1 MLVEKLTRECCALC
15 CVDVTCR
22 SIILFFNFQ
31 NSLSEAKIKSRE
43 HGKNYAKVVDRFL
56 AADLIEIIEN
66 LSGQELIED
75 TESPKDLADEWAKI
89 LLKFLIKELG
99 LGDSLNDELKRV
111 MKSTKAEIVSKKF
124 MVGMQDWVE
133 VRPNRRPG

>member
-1 MLVEKLTRECCALC
+1 MRFRNKYVNNPRFC
-15 CVDVTCR
+15 
-22 SIILFFNFQ
+22 FQ
-31 NSLSEAKIKSRE
+31 NSLSEAKIKSRD
-43 HGKNYAKVVDRFL
+43 HGKNFAKVIDRFL

-66 LSGQELIED
+66 LTGQELIED

>member
-1 MLVEKLTRECCALC
+1 M
-15 CVDVTCR
+15 
-22 SIILFFNFQ
+22 
-31 NSLSEAKIKSRE
+31 SEAKIKSRE

-75 TESPKDLADEWAKI
+75 TESPKDLADEGAKI

>member
-1 MLVEKLTRECCALC
+1 MS
-15 CVDVTCR
+15 D
-22 SIILFFNFQ
+22 
-31 NSLSEAKIKSRE
+31 AKIKSRD
-43 HGKNYAKVVDRFL
+43 HGKNFAKGIDRFL

-66 LSGQELIED
+66 LIGQELIED

-89 LLKFLIKELG
+89 LLKFFIKELG
-99 LGDSLNDELKRV
+99 LGDSLNDELKRE
-111 MKSTKAEIVSKKF
+111 MKSTKADVISKKF